1 MNARPIVCVSKC
13 LGFDKC
19 RYNGVAI
26 HDDFV
31 EKLKPHVDYV
41 TVCPEVEIGLGIPR
55 NPVRVVAH
63 KDEKK
68 LMQPATSKD
77 VTPAMNNFCKT
88 YLGQIGEVDGF
99 LLKSRSP
106 SCGIKDVKIYSR
118 MEKSAS
124 IGKGAGFFGSAV
136 MARFPEHP
144 VEDEG
149 RVRNF
154 RIREHFLTQLFAYS
168 KFRHTKKTRSMGA
181 LVQFQA
187 ESKLLLMAY
196 NQKELKILGRIVAN
210 QDKRP
215 VDDVYNLYEEHFHNA
230 LCTPARYTSNI
241 NVLMH
246 AMGHF
251 SKNLTPQEKEYFFA
265 SLERY
270 RNGKIP
276 LSATLSVLRS
286 WIVRF
291 EDGYLNQQTFFEPYP
306 EALVE
311 ITDSGKGRKLAK

>member
-1 MNARPIVCVSKC
+1 VNARPIVYVSKC
-13 LGFDKC
+13 LGFATC
-19 RYNGVAI
+19 RYNGI
-26 HDDFV
+26 TINDDFV

-41 TVCPEVEIGLGIPR
+41 TVCPEVEIELGVPR
-55 NPVRVVAH
+55 DPVRIVVY
-63 KDEKK
+63 KNEKK
-68 LMQPATSKD
+68 LVQPATGRD
-77 VTPAMNNFCKT
+77 VTSAMHNFCDAF
-88 YLGQIGEVDGF
+88 LGQIHEVDGF

-106 SCGIKDVKIYSR
+106 SCGIKDVKIYAR

-124 IGKGAGFFGSAV
+124 LGKGAGFFGSAV
-136 MARFPEHP
+136 MVRFPEHP

-149 RVRNF
+149 RIRNF
-154 RIREHFLTQLFAYS
+154 RIREHFLTQLFAYNR
-168 KFRHTKKTRSMGA
+168 FRNTKKTSSMAA
-181 LVQFQA
+181 LVQFHT
-187 ESKLLLMAY
+187 ENKLLLMAY
-196 NQKELKILGRIVAN
+196 NQNELRILGQTVAN

-215 VDDVYNLYEEHFHNA
+215 VDEVYRLYEDHFHSA

-251 SKNLTPQEKEYFFA
+251 SDNLTPQEKKYFLA

-270 RNGKIP
+270 RDGKIP

-286 WIVRF
+286 WIIRF
-291 EDGYLNQQTFFEPYP
+291 EDSYLNQQTFFEPFP

-311 ITDSGKGRKLAK
+311 ITDSGKGRKLTK

>member
-1 MNARPIVCVSKC
+1 MNARPIVYVSKC

-19 RYNGVAI
+19 RYNGI
-26 HDDFV
+26 TIYDEFV

-68 LMQPATSKD
+68 LMQPATGKD
-77 VTPAMNNFCKT
+77 VTPAMNDFCQT
-88 YLGQIGEVDGF
+88 YLGQIDEVDGF

-136 MARFPEHP
+136 MARFPKHP

-149 RVRNF
+149 RLRNF

-196 NQKELKILGRIVAN
+196 NQKELKILGQIVAN

-215 VDDVYNLYEEHFHNA
+215 VDDVYNLYEDHFYNA

-251 SKNLTPQEKEYFFA
+251 SKDLTPQEKEYFLA

-270 RNGKIP
+270 RDGKIP
-276 LSATLSVLRS
+276 LSATLSILRS

-291 EDGYLNQQTFFEPYP
+291 ENGYLNQQTFFEPYP

-311 ITDSGKGRKLAK
+311 ITDSGKGRKLTK